1 MPAVTLLV
9 VPVWVWWVQVKA
21 YTTVKNSGTNWLGQT
36 ENDPLQRI
44 YGISFPD
51 KERLKKWVAFQE
63 AVSPV
68 CLDLMMRAIRLLGL
82 PFR

>member
-1 MPAVTLLV
+1 MGV
-9 VPVWVWWVQVKA
+9 VVQVKA

-63 AVSPV
+63 AVSPL
-68 CLDLMMRAIRLLGL
+68 CLEFMIHSHTASGLL
-82 PFR
+82 FR